1 MFCNVDFWKT
11 SSNQPLS
18 MLSRT
23 LQLVVAQGLTCG
35 LVVAQG
41 LTCAMAMVDAAHAG
55 PYNFG
60 ADADFKKADMDAIYE
75 RTGVKASWRSRQQSG
90 VRGKQLYLSGPPE
103 RLQEATSII
112 INVMHAVL
120 ITL

>member
-1 MFCNVDFWKT
+1 
-11 SSNQPLS
+11 

-35 LVVAQG
+35 LVVAQGLTCGVAQG

-60 ADADFKKADMDAIYE
+60 ADADFKKADMDAIFE
-75 RTGVKASWRSRQQSG
+75 RTGVKASWRGRQQSG

-103 RLQEATSII
+103 RLQEASSII
-112 INVMHAVL
+112 YNACCAQYFVILL
-120 ITL
+120 IHIRV